1 MSTRVRLSDIARASE
16 VSASTVSLVLR
27 NKPGIPEETRRRV
40 LAAAEALGY
49 RRSGPPGP
57 SPAAPDLQSI
67 GLLVKSD
74 AGVAPNANPFY
85 SQVLAGIEDACRTR
99 HVNLLYATLP
109 VDEANRATGAPRFLA
124 TGPSVDGLLVV
135 GALVDAGL
143 HDLLGGGQVPLVLV
157 DAYTAP
163 PVYEGVYD
171 AVLSDNF
178 QGAAAAVTC
187 LLEHGHVHIGMVGG
201 GDDAYPSLKARRHG
215 YRHALRAAGVPVEYT
230 ADCMLEAA
238 EGTARQFLLAHPQI
252 TAIFACNDH
261 AALSVSRVA
270 QSLGRRI
277 PDDLSLIGF
286 DDIDLAAHVQ
296 PPLTTMHVDK
306 VAMGRLAVQLL
317 EARLAAP
324 SGDQVTALL
333 RPRLVVRST
342 VAPLGTAELHQ
353 VDEAKNA

>member
-1 MSTRVRLSDIARASE
+1 MPTKIRLTDIARASE
-16 VSASTVSLVLR
+16 VSTSTVSLVLR

-74 AGVAPNANPFY
+74 AGVAPSANPFY

-109 VDEANRATGAPRFLA
+109 VDEANRAIGAPRFLA
-124 TGPSVDGLLVV
+124 AGPTVDGLLVV

-143 HDLLGGGQVPLVLV
+143 HDLLGGGQIPIVLV
-157 DAYTAP
+157 DAYTTP
-163 PVYEGVYD
+163 PVPDGAYD
-171 AVLSDNF
+171 AVLTDNF
-178 QGAAAAVTC
+178 QGAAAAVSC
-187 LLEHGHVHIGMVGG
+187 LLEHGHVHVGMVGG
-201 GDDAYPSLKARRHG
+201 GDDAYPSLKARRQG
-215 YRHALRAAGVPVEYT
+215 YRHVLRASGISVEYA
-230 ADCMLEAA
+230 ADCTLEEAEKAA
-238 EGTARQFLLAHPQI
+238 RELLLANPQI
-252 TAIFACNDH
+252 SAIFACNDH
-261 AALSVSRVA
+261 AALSVSRAA
-270 QSLGRRI
+270 QELGRRI
-277 PDDLSLIGF
+277 PADLTLIGF
-286 DDIDLAAHVQ
+286 DDIDLAAHVH

-324 SGDQVTALL
+324 AGDQVTALL
-333 RPRLVVRST
+333 RPRLVVRGT
-342 VAPLGTAELHQ
+342 VAAPAPAGASHQ
-353 VDEAKNA
+353 SLSH